1 MQYARLLNLT
11 MLFSLFL
18 GVHLHNR
25 YGSSYLV
32 EKLSQFGFCK
42 GYHEIL
48 QHEKRELSI
57 NENQT
62 AEFAADNVDDDPV
75 NVDGRDTIHIRGMIV
90 ALSPVQ
96 SNDRSLIPQ
105 NIVSN
110 AQLSK
115 LSSNLTFNFTREGAK
130 QLAGLKYKGC
140 MILAV
145 CDKYGTLDCLWKCS
159 QLSPNHY
166 PLWSEF
172 MQSVFRESNTVRN
185 NKTVFLPFNY
195 LSPNE
200 LNCVYSA
207 LKFISETATRNGKLP
222 VCMFYQALWWKALLV
237 TVSPNCDLGAI
248 VIRLGGFHTITSFL
262 GCIGYLMIG
271 TGICEAPIPQICDIK
286 CDILNKVEN
295 TRSEKKKDSQQ

>member
-1 MQYARLLNLT
+1 MTSETKELL
-11 MLFSLFL
+11 
-18 GVHLHNR
+18 
-25 YGSSYLV
+25 
-32 EKLSQFGFCK
+32 
-42 GYHEIL
+42 
-48 QHEKRELSI
+48 I

-62 AEFAADNVDDDPV
+62 AEFAADNVDDDPA
-75 NVDGRDTIHIRGMIV
+75 NLDGRDAIHIMGMIV
-90 ALSPVQ
+90 ALSPTE
-96 SNDRSLIPQ
+96 SNDRSPIPR

-115 LSSNLTFNFTREGAK
+115 LSSNLIFNFNSEGVK
-130 QLAGLKYKGC
+130 QLSGLKYKGY
-140 MILAV
+140 MIPVV
-145 CDKYGTLDCLWKCS
+145 CDKYGKLDYLRKCN
-159 QLSPNHY
+159 QLLPNLY
-166 PLWSEF
+166 LLWSEF
-172 MQSVFRESNTVRN
+172 IQRVFGESDTVR
-185 NKTVFLPFNY
+185 KSKILFLPFID
-195 LSPNE
+195 LPPTE